1 MNIVDSSG
9 WIEYFFAGP
18 NAEFFS
24 PISEDTDKLL
34 VPTICLYEVFKKAN
48 IVADEARALQL
59 IAQMKQGHVIAMT
72 EDIALRA
79 ALLSIK
85 HKLPMA
91 DSLILSTTY
100 AHRAILWTQDEHFKP
115 FQNVKFKEARTSAST
130 ARSVRPASPK
140 LRRVSGGR
148 RVR

>member
-18 NAEFFS
+18 GADFFS
-24 PISEDTDKLL
+24 SAIEETDKLL

-48 IVADEARALQL
+48 VVADEARALQL
-59 IAQMKQGHVIAMT
+59 IAQMKQGHVIDMT

-79 ALLSIK
+79 ALISIK

-100 AHRAILWTQDEHFKP
+100 AHRAVLWTQDEHFKS
-115 FQNVKFKEARTSAST
+115 FQNVNFKEARTTRVSTGRT
-130 ARSVRPASPK
+130 AR
-140 LRRVSGGR
+140 GGR